1 MGRKAKLKK
10 QRREQQLDPN
20 YLPPQTVSQPKK
32 QDFIRRV
39 EKEGY
44 HFEQIERSPEIP
56 QENIEPQI

>member
-10 QRREQQLDPN
+10 QRRAKQTDPN
-20 YLPPQTVSQPKK
+20 YLPPQPKSQPKK

-44 HFEQIERSPEIP
+44 RFEQIERSPDIP
-56 QENIEPQI
+56 RENIEPEI